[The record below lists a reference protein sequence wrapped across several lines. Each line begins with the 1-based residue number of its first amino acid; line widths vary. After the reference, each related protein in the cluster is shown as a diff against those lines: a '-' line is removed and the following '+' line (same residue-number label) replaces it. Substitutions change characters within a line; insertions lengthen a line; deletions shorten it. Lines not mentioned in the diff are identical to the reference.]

1 MLKISEPQNVN
12 KEDCKKSIL
21 QILLFES
28 KEKFAIKEI
37 EADESKNFAEKE
49 ELKKK
54 FAEEQ
59 KAINLQK
66 NVLLKRVENSDLA
79 EFSMIIRVI
88 QEIYVEKKDLKS
100 LAKKLLVSQTFR
112 KQIGNFRK
120 NDFGAT
126 FELVAFVSSKFPV
139 DDYPMFTLKPT
150 GVIYGA
156 EVDKT
161 SKGSTFL
168 PPLSNEEIMKC
179 LGVFLE
185 KDKSAL
191 YNWIMTILT
200 FDEMLIVNGYKEQF
214 IKERQKLLL
223 DTIELLK
230 KDSKYQTAMV
240 EKLFEKGDL
249 ARLVNLQKAGRQAEL
264 RVKELEGNLKKLEEE
279 AKEKEEVFRER
290 SEKQKAIIDAKQLMI
305 ETLQVKLKKF
315 DELSE
320 KLSVYMK
327 KYEAQVSINE
337 RITIENDIRV
347 HEAEKHIEIVEI
359 ENSNLQAE
367 LWKIND
373 LYQNVKSDLS
383 LKVAEIKRLSDD
395 TANIELKAKEGLL
408 QEFVGALKEQLY
420 YIILYYL
427 ELKEN
432 GLLEKDSIEMFGD
445 TITNVRTALNSVGI
459 EMFGS
464 IDEEIV
470 YDSALH
476 DSMGYKLSNG
486 EKAVLRV
493 PGWKINGVIYAKAQ
507 VEKEN

>member
-1 MLKISEPQNVN
+1 MMKTSESQSVN
-12 KEDCKKSIL
+12 KEDYKKSIL

-28 KEKFAIKEI
+28 KEKSAIKEI
-37 EADESKNFAEKE
+37 EADESKSFAEKE
-49 ELKKK
+49 DLKKK

-66 NVLLKRVENSDLA
+66 NVLLKCVENSDLA
-79 EFSMIIRVI
+79 ELSMIIRVI
-88 QEIYVEKKDLKS
+88 QEIYVEQRDLKP
-100 LAKKLLVSQTFR
+100 LAKKLLVSQPFR

-120 NDFGAT
+120 NDFGAAY
-126 FELVAFVSSKFPV
+126 ELVAFVSSKFPV
-139 DDYPMFTLKPT
+139 DDYPMFTLKPA
-150 GVIYGA
+150 GAIYGA

-161 SKGSTFL
+161 GKGSTFL
-168 PPLSNEEIMKC
+168 PPLSNEEIVKC
-179 LGVFLE
+179 LEVFLE
-185 KDKSAL
+185 KDRWAL
-191 YNWIMTILT
+191 YNWIMAIFA
-200 FDEMLIVNGYKEQF
+200 FDETLVVNGYKDKF
-214 IKERQKLLL
+214 IKERQELLL

-230 KDSKYQTAMV
+230 KDSRYQTAMA

-249 ARLVNLQKAGRQAEL
+249 ARLVNLQKVGGQAEL
-264 RVKELEGNLKKLEEE
+264 KVKELEGNVKSLEEE
-279 AKEKEEVFRER
+279 AKEKEEAFRVRAER
-290 SEKQKAIIDAKQLMI
+290 QKAIIDEKQLMI
-305 ETLQVKLKKF
+305 ETLQAKLKKF

-327 KYEAQVSINE
+327 KYEAQVSMNE

-347 HEAEKHIEIVEI
+347 HEAEKHIGIVES
-359 ENSNLQAE
+359 ENTKLQVE
-367 LWKIND
+367 LTETKD
-373 LYQNVKSDLS
+373 LYENVKSDLS
-383 LKVAEIKRLSDD
+383 LKIAEIKRLSDD

-408 QEFVGALKEQLY
+408 QELVGALKEQLY

-432 GLLEKDSIEMFGD
+432 GSLEKDSIEMFGD

-464 IDEEIV
+464 VDEEII
-470 YDSALH
+470 YDSSLH

-486 EKAVLRV
+486 EKVVLRV